1 MFSKTLSLDIASPY
15 NLLISEN
22 ISRFYIW
29 KAKAASKTWQLA
41 LMLSIYTE
49 VNVYFNT
56 WTKFLLNNRPPSK
69 LPPHWSPLFIRMF
82 GSRECY
88 MHLNAV
94 FHPGVILNKW
104 FLYYSHQRKQPTF
117 RDATVGSTWKW
128 RLTNER
134 RNSILMTYQYQ
145 DLGSAS
151 GPSRSKAE
159 KRYPLN
165 K

>member
-1 MFSKTLSLDIASPY
+1 
-15 NLLISEN
+15 
-22 ISRFYIW
+22 
-29 KAKAASKTWQLA
+29 
-41 LMLSIYTE
+41 MLSIYTE

-56 WTKFLLNNRPPSK
+56 WTKFLRNNRPPSK

-128 RLTNER
+128 RLTNKR

-165 K
+165 KKAIRWIGIRETNCIIQWVAIYPVDSVIHPLIWSTTDD